1 MRKRIGIFGGTF
13 DPIHIAHLR
22 MALEIKQQLQ
32 LDEMRLLPC
41 YLPPHRPAPG
51 ATAEQRVDMLNI
63 ALQNCAELVVDT
75 RELQRNKPSYTYDTL
90 RELRAQVG
98 DQVSLCLCMGMD
110 SFATI
115 DSWHNWDQLL
125 QLAHIVVVARPGWFL
140 PESGA
145 IANLLQAQ
153 RADVAV
159 IAQQPA
165 GAIVILEQR
174 LLAISATD
182 IRAQIHAGNSPQ
194 FLVPDPVWN
203 YIRAHELYQ

>member
-13 DPIHIAHLR
+13 DPIHIGHLR

-41 YLPPHRPAPG
+41 YLPPHRPTPG
-51 ATAEQRVDMLNI
+51 ASAIQRVEMLEI
-63 ALQNCAELVVDT
+63 ALQGCTELQMDK

-90 RELRAQVG
+90 CELRAEVG

-110 SFATI
+110 SFAML

-125 QLAHIVVVARPGWFL
+125 QLAHIVVVTRPDWFL

-145 IANLLQAQ
+145 VADLLNLHCH
-153 RADVAV
+153 DIDAV
-159 IAQQPA
+159 AQQAA
-165 GAIVILEQR
+165 GAIVLLEQR
-174 LLAISATD
+174 LIPISATD
-182 IRAQIHAGNSPQ
+182 IRAQIHAGKSPQ
-194 FLVPDPVWN
+194 FLVPNAVWN
-203 YIRAHELYQ
+203 YIRVNELYQ